1 MEMLTSTI
9 FFGIGLTL
17 VAYMIGLFIKKK
29 TNSSILNP
37 LLISNI
43 LVIVILLATKTEYS
57 TYMKGGQYLTYL
69 LTPATVCLAVPLYEK
84 LNVLKSNL
92 KAIMIGTLA
101 GVLTMLTMALVFSM
115 LFGFSHSE
123 YVSIMGK
130 SITSPIGIGLSEEL
144 GGNPAV
150 TVALIVI
157 TGIFGNMIAEPMV
170 KLLNLKSPVAKGIAI
185 GTSSHVIGT
194 TKALEMGEIEG
205 AMSSLAITI
214 AGLMTVIVASFYAG
228 IY

>member
-1 MEMLTSTI
+1 MEMLTSTN

-17 VAYMIGLFIKKK
+17 VAYMIGLFIRKKA
-29 TNSSILNP
+29 NSSILNP
-37 LLISNI
+37 LLISNV
-43 LVIVILLATKTEYS
+43 LVIVVLLATKTEYS
-57 TYMKGGQYLTYL
+57 TYMMGGQYLTYL

-101 GVLTMLTMALVFSM
+101 GVITMLTMALVFSI
-115 LFGFSHSE
+115 LFGFSHNE
-123 YVSIMGK
+123 YVSILGK

-214 AGLMTVIVASFYAG
+214 AGLMTVIAASFYAG

>member
-1 MEMLTSTI
+1 MEMLTSTN

-17 VAYMIGLFIKKK
+17 VAYMIGLFIRKKA
-29 TNSSILNP
+29 NSSILNP
-37 LLISNI
+37 LLISNV
-43 LVIVILLATKTEYS
+43 LVIVVLLATKTEYS
-57 TYMKGGQYLTYL
+57 TYMNGGQYLTYL

-101 GVLTMLTMALVFSM
+101 GVITMLTMALVFSI
-115 LFGFSHSE
+115 LFGFSHNE
-123 YVSIMGK
+123 YVSILGK

-214 AGLMTVIVASFYAG
+214 AGLMTVIAASFYAG